1 MITSYEKMP
10 LGIYKE
16 MLKIATNGKTDE
28 ENAVEYVALLAGM
41 TEEEVLNLPI
51 TEFQAL
57 TAQLG
62 FLYERPKPTKPK
74 KRYLFGEYDCEVQ
87 LKPERLTAAQY
98 IDFKELASKADELPE
113 VLLSVFLVPHGKQY
127 NNGYCPEDLHRVILD
142 HLPITDAQ
150 AILAFFLKSLRSSIS
165 STLIYSAWL
174 MKAAEMA
181 LKGEKREQMI
191 AKREE
196 MMEAIRS
203 YESGAGDTLF
213 TFSLTLPTLL
223 GARSMPTR

>member
-16 MLKIATNGKTDE
+16 MLKIAMNGKTDE

-62 FLYERPKPTKPK
+62 FLFEQPKPTKPK
-74 KRYLFGEYDCEVQ
+74 KRYQFGGYDCEVQ

-98 IDFKELASKADELPE
+98 IDFKELAPKADEFPE

-127 NNGYCPEDLHRVILD
+127 NNGYYPEDLHRVILD

-150 AILAFFLKSLRSSIS
+150 AILAFFLKSLQRSIS
-165 STLIYSAWL
+165 STLIYSVWL
-174 MKAAEMA
+174 MRAAEMT
-181 LKGEKREQMI
+181 LKGEKREQMT
-191 AKREE
+191 AKRKE
-196 MMEAIRS
+196 MTEAIRS
-203 YESGAGDTLF
+203 YESGAGDTLCI
-213 TFSLTLPTLL
+213 FSLTLPTLL